1 MKTPRRGFTSVNLL
15 PVLLCA
21 SIGFLAIGHY
31 VVQQLTFG
39 RISRAKYAALLA
51 AESCVDSAVQAIST
65 NNNFAGENINLPATN
80 LLPFA
85 SCSSVVTRT
94 NSTTWRVYSTGTYRD
109 GTRARVVAMVRGL
122 RQNLGSA
129 AILANGNI
137 AISGNVDIG
146 TSPSGLHSADV
157 LSNGNITIDGSA
169 LIDGNVG
176 AVGSVQMNSAQAVSV
191 HNGIDPIYFPP
202 RTTVNN
208 WKTSW
213 VSAAQQGGTVTGG
226 ISAPT
231 TITGNKYID
240 GDVTLGSTSVLQ
252 LRGPGTVVV
261 RGNVSLTGSAR
272 IVSSVELVVLGTF
285 TMAGQST
292 YSVSWPG
299 SGTTPGLWIYGND
312 PSNSATVTTTL
323 LGGSSLDSQGIV
335 TVLGGSMRLT
345 GSSAFRGAVAVI
357 QGSAEVA
364 TSGTYLQTYL
374 PNLVTSK
381 PNPGSAIRYAMT
393 EMAEIAP

>member
-1 MKTPRRGFTSVNLL
+1 
-15 PVLLCA
+15 
-21 SIGFLAIGHY
+21 
-31 VVQQLTFG
+31 
-39 RISRAKYAALLA
+39 
-51 AESCVDSAVQAIST
+51 
-65 NNNFAGENINLPATN
+65 
-80 LLPFA
+80 
-85 SCSSVVTRT
+85 
-94 NSTTWRVYSTGTYRD
+94 
-109 GTRARVVAMVRGL
+109 
-122 RQNLGSA
+122 
-129 AILANGNI
+129 
-137 AISGNVDIG
+137 
-146 TSPSGLHSADV
+146 
-157 LSNGNITIDGSA
+157 
-169 LIDGNVG
+169 
-176 AVGSVQMNSAQAVSV
+176 VQMNSAQAVSV

-292 YSVSWPG
+292 YSVSWSG